1 MWPSTVHPNSLCFSR
16 FLCQTIPV
24 TDSFLGEVLW
34 GLCISTGS
42 SRDTSETMRYLTGTA
57 FNIPPDVMWHHQL
70 ACAKPGASHSEPIP
84 LASCE
89 GVCCPFVA
97 TSQHHCFL
105 SPCFSRYLFSL
116 PNTSSL
122 SVDCRSSKN
131 SPCLGTEGH
140 SLSLPFKKRCCL
152 SNQSFEV
159 RQSSGKKNTPKNNN
173 CNGKWHSGTN
183 VRRCHGSLNTCMELG
198 VLKI

>member
-1 MWPSTVHPNSLCFSR
+1 M
-16 FLCQTIPV
+16 
-24 TDSFLGEVLW
+24 
-34 GLCISTGS
+34 
-42 SRDTSETMRYLTGTA
+42 A
-57 FNIPPDVMWHHQL
+57 HQL
-70 ACAKPGASHSEPIP
+70 ACAKPGASHSEPVP
-84 LASCE
+84 PASCE

-105 SPCFSRYLFSL
+105 SPCFSQYLFSL

-122 SVDCRSSKN
+122 SIACRSSKN

-159 RQSSGKKNTPKNNN
+159 RQSSGKKKMYTKKQQLRWEMTLRNKCTTLP
-173 CNGKWHSGTN
+173 WQPEYLHGTWCFEN
-183 VRRCHGSLNTCMELG
+183 IKRLCF
-198 VLKI
+198 K